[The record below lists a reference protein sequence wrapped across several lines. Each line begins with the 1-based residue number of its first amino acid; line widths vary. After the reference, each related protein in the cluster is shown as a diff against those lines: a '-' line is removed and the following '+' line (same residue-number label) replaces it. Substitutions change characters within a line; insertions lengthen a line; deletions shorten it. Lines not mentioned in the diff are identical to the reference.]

1 MPEFNVKLQD
11 EKIQFHNLLLFL
23 NNNFEELKNSI
34 NSYNKN
40 QFDQFKDSI
49 ADILGTKIQEDSNE
63 FFLSQDLLDSLV
75 DDWDKEN
82 I

>member
-1 MPEFNVKLQD
+1 MPEFNVRLQD

-23 NNNFEELKNSI
+23 NNDFEELKNSI
-34 NSYNKN
+34 NSHYKN
-40 QFDQFKDSI
+40 QLDQFKDSI
-49 ADILGTKIQEDSNE
+49 SDILGTKIQEDSNE

-75 DDWDKEN
+75 DDWDKEK